1 MSRAFV
7 KEDAVLED
15 VVDRPISSHPN
26 YVTAAGLEQTERA
39 FEAARQAHI
48 AAQTIGDRAE
58 LAKAASELR
67 YWSARRSSAR
77 VLTPN
82 PNRDAVQFGSTVTV
96 MRGGRKQTFQIV
108 GEDEAAPPN
117 GKLSY
122 VSPLARAIMNK
133 KVGDTADLGGSE
145 IDLLA
150 ISSDAIMAGKQG

>member
-1 MSRAFV
+1 M
-7 KEDAVLED
+7 
-15 VVDRPISSHPN
+15 
-26 YVTAAGLEQTERA
+26 ERA
-39 FEAARQAHI
+39 FEAAGQAHI

-58 LAKAASELR
+58 LAKTASELR

-82 PNRDAVQFGSTVTV
+82 LNRDAVQFGSTVTV

-145 IDLLA
+145 IELLA